1 MMRKYF
7 DMEYSQHPVQILSI
21 FTRDNLKGY
30 LYIESESKAFVQRA
44 IEQTNNVY
52 MSRMTLVPIQEMTD
66 VLTIRGKETEI
77 KPGSWARVRK
87 GKYAGDLCQVCILI
101 FGFFLSIF
109 FFNIYISNG

>member
-30 LYIESESKAFVQRA
+30 LYVESESKAFVQRA

-52 MSRMTLVPIQEMTD
+52 MSRMTLVPIKEMTD
-66 VLTIRGKETEI
+66 VLTIRGKESEI
-77 KPGSWARVRK
+77 KPGSWARVKR
-87 GKYAGDLCQVCILI
+87 GKYAGDLCQVI
-101 FGFFLSIF
+101 FI
-109 FFNIYISNG
+109 IEK